1 MLYEFFISVTENAG
15 NVYGVVFIFV
25 HVYMKLSELHCD
37 SKSQGPEF
45 TDFENVC
52 NGHISQ

>member
-1 MLYEFFISVTENAG
+1 MFMELCLY
-15 NVYGVVFIFV
+15 YV

-37 SKSQGPEF
+37 SKSQEPEF

-52 NGHISQ
+52 NGHISQNTSCVND